1 MIAGAVRAS
10 INSVL
15 RFTASADGGHGS
27 VAGWHLRYA
36 ASRGPMR
43 PRTNLRSGRWRPSWR
58 TLTGLR
64 SGMAL
69 QGAKP
74 TTTRGVA
81 IRLCP
86 QGRDV
91 EGRLPGTE
99 EDMQQL
105 MTEEIAK
112 TVPRLYGQDGADDP
126 IVQLA
131 ARRPSRRAFFVIPGP
146 CFRSNSRPLKQNLN
160 L

>member
-1 MIAGAVRAS
+1 
-10 INSVL
+10 
-15 RFTASADGGHGS
+15 
-27 VAGWHLRYA
+27 
-36 ASRGPMR
+36 
-43 PRTNLRSGRWRPSWR
+43 
-58 TLTGLR
+58 
-64 SGMAL
+64 MAL

-91 EGRLPGTE
+91 EGRVPGTE

-131 ARRPSRRAFFVIPGP
+131 ARWPSRRAFLLSRIVFSVQSSASQTKS
-146 CFRSNSRPLKQNLN
+146 RSVTSSTDLDG
-160 L
+160 